1 MSYPTVLKW
10 MRCAA
15 EAVGAGQLDLTTHS
29 LRRSGASE
37 LLRLGCPWPE
47 IMQYGRWNSDRA
59 AREYARKREVAVYRA
74 RNDLPANLLSR
85 AAFWNGLSSETWIY
99 AALIH
104 TAIPAVRRRAELT
117 PARVTLLDKILRSGR
132 VGSEETSKV

>member
-1 MSYPTVLKW
+1 
-10 MRCAA
+10 
-15 EAVGAGQLDLTTHS
+15 
-29 LRRSGASE
+29 
-37 LLRLGCPWPE
+37 
-47 IMQYGRWNSDRA
+47 MQYGRWNSDRA
-59 AREYARKREVAVYRA
+59 AREYARKGEVAVYRA

-99 AALIH
+99 AALIS

-117 PARVTLLDKILRSGR
+117 PARVTLLDKILRPGR